1 MATLAGVELAS
12 ALAIKVRTG
21 AMTGA
26 EANIF
31 DDEATRSFPAGDVL
45 ADRPR
50 DRDYEVALHL
60 MKRRGRTERLRAS
73 DALHLAAALRR
84 HWRGQID
91 FFVTA
96 DQALAR
102 VAKLEGFI
110 VIVPA

>member
-1 MATLAGVELAS
+1 VATLAGVELAS

-60 MKRRGRTERLRAS
+60 MKRRGRAERLRAS

-102 VAKLEGFI
+102 VAKLEGFM